1 MLEIKKYI
9 ETANGDKYPVIFSFN
24 VLEEIQNRYD
34 SFDNWSHVIEGEE
47 LVDDKWEKKE
57 PKIKDIKYFIKVAIN
72 EGIDLENEK
81 ENTKKPFLTDK
92 QVGRLISEVGVG
104 KISKIIREVIQTSTL
119 GTIAPE
125 ETEEIKN

>member
-9 ETANGDKYPVIFSFN
+9 ESGSEKYPVIFSFN
-24 VLEEIQNRYD
+24 VLEEIQDKYD

-47 LVDDKWEKKE
+47 YINNGWEKKE
-57 PKIKDIKYFIKVAIN
+57 PKIKDIKYFIKIAIN

-81 ENTKKPFLTDK
+81 TNGNRKFLTDK
-92 QVGRLISEVGVG
+92 QVGRLISEVGVQ

-119 GTIAPE
+119 GGIEPE
-125 ETEEIKN
+125 GQDESKN